1 MSSIIDLGSKYG
13 TYLGERAV
21 KSSQNQSNSVESE
34 RLSKEENKL
43 LKCGEPVR
51 FGLLTSLF
59 RLESSRLVICSSGLS
74 TSDSA
79 LVKTTIGS
87 LSGKKPDSE
96 NLCLKY

>member
-1 MSSIIDLGSKYG
+1 M
-13 TYLGERAV
+13 AP
-21 KSSQNQSNSVESE
+21 
-34 RLSKEENKL
+34 KEEDKL

-87 LSGKKPDSE
+87 LSGKKPDFE
-96 NLCLKY
+96 NLCLKMSTGTPEDMLLTNLGVNH